1 MVSCA
6 RRGRTIRMCS
16 LDARSGRPIQA
27 TLLEEIHASVEGPS
41 VKGLFDA
48 RNRGS
53 TRPHSLRETWRL
65 AQERERVRASLEGAF
80 ISGERRSHGP
90 LLPERAP
97 SEGPR
102 STGAVGPTRA
112 PFTLEETSKLG
123 GTIYMCGTLAS
134 VKVAEQD
141 HRSFC
146 RMVQNG
152 PISSVRGENG
162 DILDCFGASAP
173 PAPIVSGPRRS

>member
-6 RRGRTIRMCS
+6 RATRGRGLPS

-27 TLLEEIHASVEGPS
+27 TLLEEMHASEDGPL
-41 VKGLFDA
+41 VKRLFDA

-53 TRPHSLRETWRL
+53 TRPHSLGETWRL
-65 AQERERVRASLEGAF
+65 AQERGRGRASLEGAF

-97 SEGPR
+97 SERPR

-112 PFTLEETSKLG
+112 SFTLEETSKLG
-123 GTIYMCGTLAS
+123 GTIYMCSTLAS

-152 PISSVRGENG
+152 PHKQYIS
-162 DILDCFGASAP
+162 
-173 PAPIVSGPRRS
+173 